1 MSQRNLFVTTAL
13 PYANGAFHMGH
24 IMEYIQADIWVRH
37 ERMSGNKVHFVG
49 ADDVHGAPIMIA
61 AQKRGITP
69 QAFVA
74 EIAAGRKQYLDG
86 FHISFDNWHS
96 TDAVENHELSQD
108 IYRRLVAAGLIY
120 TKEIEQYYDTVKGM
134 FLADRFIKGT
144 CPRCGATDQYGDNCE
159 KCSAVY
165 SPMEVVNPYSTLSG
179 SRPEIRKSTHYF
191 FKLSDPQCVQFLRD
205 WTNGKGKDGLPR
217 VQQEVLA
224 KDSEWLGKDGNLS
237 DWDISRDEPYF
248 GIAIPDAPG
257 KYFYVWLDAPVGYLA
272 SLKNYCDKQ
281 GLDFEGILSDEKT
294 EQIHFIG
301 NYSLL
306 IIAVSGLFV
315 GFVLGLQGYYVLVT
329 YGSEQA
335 LGTMVALSL
344 VRELG
349 PAVTALLFAGRAG
362 TALTAEIGLM
372 RAGEQLAA
380 MEMMGVDPVRRVL
393 APRFIGAFVAM
404 PVLATIFSAVGIM
417 GAWFV
422 GVEMIGTDGGAFWS
436 QMQSAVDVW
445 HDIGN
450 GFIKSVVFGV
460 AVALV
465 ALFNGYAARPTPE
478 GVSRAT
484 TSTVVVASL
493 LVLGLDFIMT
503 AWMFTTV

>member
-1 MSQRNLFVTTAL
+1 MRELLTAIGRFVVGLFC
-13 PYANGAFHMGH
+13 
-24 IMEYIQADIWVRH
+24 R
-37 ERMSGNKVHFVG
+37 VG
-49 ADDVHGAPIMIA
+49 
-61 AQKRGITP
+61 R
-69 QAFVA
+69 F
-74 EIAAGRKQYLDG
+74 
-86 FHISFDNWHS
+86 
-96 TDAVENHELSQD
+96 
-108 IYRRLVAAGLIY
+108 GL
-120 TKEIEQYYDTVKGM
+120 
-134 FLADRFIKGT
+134 F
-144 CPRCGATDQYGDNCE
+144 
-159 KCSAVY
+159 SW
-165 SPMEVVNPYSTLSG
+165 TL
-179 SRPEIRKSTHYF
+179 
-191 FKLSDPQCVQFLRD
+191 FLRL
-205 WTNGKGKDGLPR
+205 GGAKFSQV
-217 VQQEVLA
+217 VQ
-224 KDSEWLGKDGNLS
+224 
-237 DWDISRDEPYF
+237 
-248 GIAIPDAPG
+248 
-257 KYFYVWLDAPVGYLA
+257 
-272 SLKNYCDKQ
+272 
-281 GLDFEGILSDEKT
+281 
-294 EQIHFIG
+294 QIHFIG

-306 IIAVSGLFV
+306 IIVVSGLFV

-335 LGTMVALSL
+335 LGTMVALAL

-404 PVLATIFSAVGIM
+404 PVLATIFSAVGIL

-450 GFIKSVVFGV
+450 GFAKSVVFGI